1 MSSVRPDPEVATTL
15 PIARLLADPRLAV
28 TETSIVCL
36 ICGGTFRQLTNTH
49 LRGHA
54 TTAAIYKLRFGYNTG
69 RPLMC
74 EELARHY
81 AERAVRVGLAG
92 RIARRLIVIDPSLR
106 RRGGRRPITLEESL
120 NRRDAQ
126 RRGHQARAAALPA
139 PD

>member
-1 MSSVRPDPEVATTL
+1 MTP

-28 TETSIVCL
+28 TENTIVCL
-36 ICGGTFRQLTNTH
+36 ICCGVFRQLTNTH
-49 LRGHA
+49 LRAHG
-54 TTAAIYKLRFGYNTG
+54 TTAAAYKLRFGYNAG

-74 EELARHY
+74 EALARHY
-81 AERAVRVGLAG
+81 AERAVRVGLAA

-126 RRGHQARAAALPA
+126 RRARALDGTDGMKLSIPH
-139 PD
+139 

>member
-1 MSSVRPDPEVATTL
+1 MNP

-28 TETSIVCL
+28 SETSIVCL

-49 LRGHA
+49 LRSHA
-54 TTAAIYKLRFGYNTG
+54 TTAATYKLRFGYNTG

-74 EELARHY
+74 ASLARHY
-81 AERAVRVGLAG
+81 AERAVRVGLAD
-92 RIARRLIVIDPSLR
+92 RIARRLIVVDPSLR

-126 RRGHQARAAALPA
+126 RRGRRSRVAESNPA
-139 PD
+139 